1 MRVGIG
7 YDVHRLE
14 EGLPLVLGGVLIP
27 FHYGLSGH
35 SAGDALLH
43 AIIDALLGASG
54 ENDIGHHFPS
64 SDPRYKGV
72 SSVQL
77 LQTVTTEIIP
87 LWKVLNLDATILA
100 QEPRMSPFI
109 PTMRQIIASNLSIEE
124 SRVNIKATT
133 TDGLDSFGLGQGI
146 GAQAIALLEEH

>member
-35 SAGDALLH
+35 SDGDALLH

-77 LQTVTTEIIP
+77 LQTVITEIIP